1 MKTSINN
8 FFSQVK
14 SDWKKSLLF
23 LLLIIIIIPKNIF
36 NSPSVGLDSSWLI
49 GLELAIKNNFIFG
62 QDIVFTYG
70 PLAYLY
76 SCLNIY
82 KSSFEIILFHF
93 FHVGN
98 IIYFLYYIFSKE
110 KNKGKYLFLFFISF
124 LYGAT
129 LFTKLTLSFLFVCLF
144 HMFHF
149 LKYNNKTSIFIFS
162 LYAIISPFIK
172 VDFSFILFFI
182 FISFYIYNL
191 TIHQLKLK
199 FHTIILV
206 ITVASVFIL
215 FSALN
220 IDFTNYIHNC
230 FYIINSY
237 SDAMV
242 IVPSFFFPFICFGL
256 IILLFYFSII
266 LKLKTRKDFNMEIFG
281 LFNVS
286 IFIFLIFKYGVLRH
300 DSNHFIPP
308 LIYIIYTLVL
318 FFNFSSLS
326 KKSNF
331 EILIFAFTLTLLA
344 QIESPLKNFE
354 KSIKQE
360 PSLDLN
366 KGIKLQKFSQPLL
379 DKIGDSS
386 VDFLGSNISFI
397 HFNNLKY
404 NPRPIFQSYSA
415 YSKEL
420 INLNIIK
427 YESLTAP
434 NFIFHEFEQ
443 IGNRVPYWNEPKTYL
458 SVLKNYIIEDSVI
471 FDDRQKSL
479 LLFKKRKVKKDLQS
493 RVLIETIIN
502 CNENINI
509 PKSEGVI
516 FLELQYNYTFLG
528 KIRRLLFQP
537 SIAQIQINDFSYDL
551 IKPIIESGAPINI
564 KIDGFD
570 DVKKFYES
578 FGKKNQRNNNFKVN
592 YNTIWIER
600 NMNMKLI
607 EYKLI
612 DD

>member
-1 MKTSINN
+1 MI
-8 FFSQVK
+8 
-14 SDWKKSLLF
+14 SLLF
-23 LLLIIIIIPKNIF
+23 LKIKSDWIKSTLFFLLIIFIVPKSIF
-36 NSPSVGLDSSWLI
+36 NLPSIGLDASWKI
-49 GLELAIKNNFIFG
+49 GLELAIKNNLIFG
-62 QDIVFTYG
+62 KDIVFTYG
-70 PLAYLY
+70 PLSYLY
-76 SCLNIY
+76 TCLNIY
-82 KSSFEIILFHF
+82 KSSFEITLFHF

-98 IIYFLYYIFSKE
+98 IIYFFYYIFSRE
-110 KNKGKYLFLFFISF
+110 KNKGKYLFLFFVSL
-124 LYGAT
+124 LYGHI

-149 LKYNNKTSIFIFS
+149 LKYNNKISILIFS
-162 LYAIISPFIK
+162 LYALISPFIK

-206 ITVASVFIL
+206 ISVASVFIL

-230 FYIINSY
+230 FYFINSY

-256 IILLFYFSII
+256 IILSFYSSIV
-266 LKLKTRKDFNMEIFG
+266 LKLKTSKDFNMEIFRT
-281 LFNVS
+281 FSVS
-286 IFIFLIFKYGVLRH
+286 VFIFLIFKYGVVRH
-300 DSNHFIPP
+300 DHNHFIPP
-308 LIYIIYTLVL
+308 LVYIIYTLVL

-326 KKSNF
+326 KKLNF
-331 EILIFAFTLTLLA
+331 EILILAFILTLLA
-344 QIESPLKNFE
+344 QDGSPLKNFE
-354 KSIKQE
+354 KSIKQKS
-360 PSLDLN
+360 SLDLN
-366 KGIKLQKFSQPLL
+366 KGIKLQKFSKPLL

-502 CNENINI
+502 CNENINL

-537 SIAQIQINDFSYDL
+537 SIAQIQINDVTYDL

-564 KIDGFD
+564 KIDGFA
-570 DVKKFYES
+570 DVRKFYES
-578 FGKKNQRNNNFKVN
+578 FGTKNKRNSNFRIT
-592 YNTIWIER
+592 YNTMWIER
-600 NMNMKLI
+600 NMKMKLT

-612 DD
+612 NE

>member
-1 MKTSINN
+1 
-8 FFSQVK
+8 
-14 SDWKKSLLF
+14 
-23 LLLIIIIIPKNIF
+23 
-36 NSPSVGLDSSWLI
+36 
-49 GLELAIKNNFIFG
+49 
-62 QDIVFTYG
+62 
-70 PLAYLY
+70 
-76 SCLNIY
+76 
-82 KSSFEIILFHF
+82 
-93 FHVGN
+93 
-98 IIYFLYYIFSKE
+98 
-110 KNKGKYLFLFFISF
+110 
-124 LYGAT
+124 
-129 LFTKLTLSFLFVCLF
+129 
-144 HMFHF
+144 
-149 LKYNNKTSIFIFS
+149 
-162 LYAIISPFIK
+162 
-172 VDFSFILFFI
+172 
-182 FISFYIYNL
+182 
-191 TIHQLKLK
+191 
-199 FHTIILV
+199 
-206 ITVASVFIL
+206 
-215 FSALN
+215 
-220 IDFTNYIHNC
+220 
-230 FYIINSY
+230 
-237 SDAMV
+237 MV

-266 LKLKTRKDFNMEIFG
+266 LKLKTRKDFSTEIFG

-300 DSNHFIPP
+300 DPNHFVPP

-326 KKSNF
+326 KKLNF

-366 KGIKLQKFSQPLL
+366 KGIKLQKFSQHLL

-397 HFNNLKY
+397 YFNNLNY

-420 INLNIIK
+420 INLNISK

-434 NFIFHEFEQ
+434 NFILHEFEK

-458 SVLKNYIIEDSVI
+458 SVLKNYTIEDSVI
-471 FDDRQKSL
+471 FDKRQESL
-479 LLFKKRKVKKDLQS
+479 LLFKKNKFKKELQS
-493 RVLIETIIN
+493 TLLVDKVIY
-502 CNENINI
+502 CNENIDL

-516 FLELQYNYTFLG
+516 FLELKYNYTFLG

-600 NMNMKLI
+600 KMNMKLI